1 MSNRVA
7 ASISTQDKKRHHA
20 TLACLESL
28 IIKDY
33 LAGASSIV
41 NLKPPVSTSSL
52 LEKAAFHKSD
62 REALL
67 SDWHYVS
74 DDLWSAYFSTE
85 YAALNTKEQK

>member
-1 MSNRVA
+1 VRVA
-7 ASISTQDKKRHHA
+7 
-20 TLACLESL
+20 L
-28 IIKDY
+28 
-33 LAGASSIV
+33 
-41 NLKPPVSTSSL
+41 LKNTSSL

-85 YAALNTKEQK
+85 YAALNTKEQNPQNAQAVNH